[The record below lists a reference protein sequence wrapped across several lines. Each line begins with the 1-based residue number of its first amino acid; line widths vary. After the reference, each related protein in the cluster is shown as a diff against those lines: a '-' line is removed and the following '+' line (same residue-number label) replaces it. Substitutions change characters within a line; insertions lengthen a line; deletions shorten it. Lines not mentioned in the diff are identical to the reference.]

1 MQNFTE
7 IQTLMKS
14 DLEMMDSILTRR
26 LDSNV
31 DLINQMSQYIINSGG
46 KRIRP
51 LLLLLCA
58 RATNYNGS
66 DHYSMAVVIELIH
79 TATLLHDDVVDASS
93 TRRGQET
100 SNEIWGNAPSV
111 LVGDFLYSR
120 AFEIMVEPNSMQ
132 IMKVLSKA
140 TNQISE
146 GEVLQLLNIKN
157 AKVSQSEYF
166 EVIEEKTA
174 CLFKAA
180 CEIGGILAKSDI
192 KTISALGIYGLHLG
206 NAFQI
211 IDDTLDY
218 ESDSSIIGK
227 EIGDDLSEGKVTLPM
242 IYALEKTSGNDKKIL
257 EKNKQLKAQN
267 KKEIVFQRLLM
278 GITKASLSTES
289 FISAASFQETTRVL
303 TEASI
308 TGRVDDLRGLK
319 ENVIVGRLIPA
330 GTGFKHHQEKRKK
343 RVADSFM
350 QTSEAEQELSEQLSE
365 VEAEA
370 EE

>member
-1 MQNFTE
+1 MQNFSE
-7 IQTLMKS
+7 IHALMKS
-14 DLEMMDSILTRR
+14 DLVMMDEILVNR

-31 DLINQMSQYIINSGG
+31 DLISQMSQYIINSGG

-58 RATNYNGS
+58 RATNYKG
-66 DHYSMAVVIELIH
+66 DYHHSMAVVIELIH
-79 TATLLHDDVVDASS
+79 TATLLHDDVVDSSS

-100 SNEIWGNAPSV
+100 ANELWGNAPSV

-132 IMKVLSKA
+132 IMKILSKA

-157 AKVSQSEYF
+157 DKVSQTEYF
-166 EVIEEKTA
+166 EVIERKTA

-180 CEIGGILAKSDI
+180 CQIAGILSESNQNIIDG
-192 KTISALGIYGLHLG
+192 LGSFGMHLG

-218 ESDSSIIGK
+218 ESDSLVMGK

-242 IYALEKTSGNDKKIL
+242 IYALENTKGSEKETLSHAIKNADSSNIDNIVDILLSVNAFEYSRKIA
-257 EKNKQLKAQN
+257 KN
-267 KKEIVFQRLLM
+267 ES
-278 GITKASLSTES
+278 TKALKSLEVIPSSEYR
-289 FISAASFQETTRVL
+289 SALQL
-303 TEASI
+303 
-308 TGRVDDLRGLK
+308 LC
-319 ENVIVGRLIPA
+319 
-330 GTGFKHHQEKRKK
+330 
-343 RVADSFM
+343 
-350 QTSEAEQELSEQLSE
+350 ELSLDRHS
-365 VEAEA
+365 
-370 EE
+370 